1 MPGVTEWVRRALT
14 ELGQD
19 ATLEAVTS
27 YIQERDPRVPRSYIS
42 LALRKLRLAVE
53 RQQARPKP
61 GRVNPAQGELDFP
74 E

>member
-1 MPGVTEWVRRALT
+1 MPRVTEWVRRALT

-19 ATLEAVTS
+19 ASLKAVTS
-27 YIQERDPRVPRSYIS
+27 YIQERDPSVPRSYIS

-53 RQQARPKP
+53 GQQARLKP
-61 GRVNPAQGELDFP
+61 GRANPTQGELDFP